1 VLARQ
6 AFDFRR
12 AAAPGFFAMVG
23 PARRP
28 SFQRRSPMARN
39 TRKTIEEAGLPASA
53 KARYRL
59 LGSVRVSFVLTC
71 LVALAGV
78 AFLVIKFVPSLRKA
92 AVIEI
97 AEIAGSV
104 AEGYMVTS
112 RPVEVVKV
120 GEVVYQ
126 ATGIANTHLIPTSEG
141 HVIFDTGLAI
151 QAAKQKRVLEEAAG
165 SGPVSHVIL
174 SHSHQDH
181 VGGVALWVDDE
192 TEVIAHTEFLEEQRY
207 LKELEPYLWK
217 RNRRLFPWLP
227 EAPPASGLLE
237 FGRVAPNVFV
247 AGDESLAFEQG
258 GIHFEVIPTPGAE
271 GADNVCLWL
280 PDQKILLSGDFFGP
294 IFPQFPNIFTMRGEK
309 TRKPVEYIRSLD
321 RLIALEP
328 EIVIPS
334 HLEPVY
340 GREQI
345 KAAMIR
351 MRDAVRYVHDQTVAG
366 MNAGK
371 TVYELMEE
379 IQLPPELELS
389 QIHGRVSW
397 GVKSI
402 WEYYATWFHHDSTT
416 ELYPVPIRSLYAE
429 LAELAGPDSLTVRG
443 RRHLEAGE
451 PVASLHF
458 AEIVLEGDAGSRPA
472 LELRR
477 DALAQLLVRAKET
490 HENAFELGWLDFQLK
505 ETRARRAEGSS

>member
-1 VLARQ
+1 MPDNQLQRISGQKVVSASSASSRLAGRIRPSVLLACLAGLAVLA
-6 AFDFRR
+6 
-12 AAAPGFFAMVG
+12 
-23 PARRP
+23 
-28 SFQRRSPMARN
+28 
-39 TRKTIEEAGLPASA
+39 
-53 KARYRL
+53 Y
-59 LGSVRVSFVLTC
+59 
-71 LVALAGV
+71 LAV
-78 AFLVIKFVPSLRKA
+78 NFVPSLRKA
-92 AVIEI
+92 AVLQI

-112 RPVEVVKV
+112 RPIEVTRV
-120 GEVVYQ
+120 GDVVYQ

-141 HVIFDTGLAI
+141 NVIFDTGLAT
-151 QAAKQKRVLEEAAG
+151 QAAEQRKVLEEAAG
-165 SGPVSHVIL
+165 SGRVTHVIL

-181 VGGVALWVDDE
+181 VGGVALWLDE
-192 TEVIAHTEFLEEQRY
+192 ETQVIAHAEFLEEQRY

-217 RNRRLFPWLP
+217 RNRRLFPWMP
-227 EAPPASGLLE
+227 ETPPASGLLE

-247 AGDESLAFEQG
+247 AGEESLSFEQG
-258 GIHFEVIPTPGAE
+258 GIRFEVISTPGAE

-309 TRKPVEYIRSLD
+309 TRKPIEYIRSLD
-321 RLIALEP
+321 RLIGLEP

-334 HLEPVY
+334 HLEPVH
-340 GREQI
+340 GHEQI

-351 MRDAVRYVHDQTVAG
+351 MRDAVQYVHDQTVAG

-379 IQLPPELELS
+379 VQLPPELELS

-416 ELYPVPIRSLYAE
+416 ELYSVPVRSLYPE
-429 LAELAGPDSLTVRG
+429 LAELAGSESLTARG
-443 RRHLEAGE
+443 RRHLEEGR
-451 PVASLHF
+451 PVESLHF
-458 AEIVLEGDAGSRPA
+458 AEIVLEGDPGSRSA

-477 DALAQLLVRAKET
+477 DALMRLQISAQES
-490 HENAFELGWLDFQLK
+490 HENAFELGWLDSRLR
-505 ETRARRAEGSS
+505 ETRESLDGDGS

>member
-1 VLARQ
+1 
-6 AFDFRR
+6 
-12 AAAPGFFAMVG
+12 MV
-23 PARRP
+23 
-28 SFQRRSPMARN
+28 
-39 TRKTIEEAGLPASA
+39 
-53 KARYRL
+53 
-59 LGSVRVSFVLTC
+59 
-71 LVALAGV
+71 V
-78 AFLVIKFVPSLRKA
+78 AFLAVNFVPSLRKA
-92 AVIEI
+92 AALEI

-104 AEGYMVTS
+104 AEGYMVMS
-112 RPVEVVKV
+112 RPVEVVKI
-120 GEVVYQ
+120 GDLVYQ

-141 HVIFDTGLAI
+141 NVIFDTGLAI
-151 QAAKQKRVLEEAAG
+151 QAAKQKKVLEEAAG
-165 SGPVSHVIL
+165 PGVVSHVIL

-181 VGGVALWVDDE
+181 VGGVGLWVDDD
-192 TEVIAHTEFLEEQRY
+192 TEVIAHTEFPEEQRY

-247 AGDESLAFEQG
+247 AGEESLAFEQG
-258 GIHFEVIPTPGAE
+258 GIRFEVIPTPGAE

-280 PDQKILLSGDFFGP
+280 PEQKILLSGDFFGP

-309 TRKPVEYIRSLD
+309 TRKPIEYIRSLD

-334 HLEPVY
+334 HLEPVH

-345 KAAMIR
+345 RAAMIR
-351 MRDAVRYVHDQTVAG
+351 MRDAVQYVHDQTVAG

-371 TVYELMEE
+371 TVYQLMEE

-416 ELYPVPIRSLYAE
+416 ELYPVPVRSLYPE
-429 LAELAGPDSLTVRG
+429 LAELAGPDSLTALG

-451 PVASLHF
+451 PVESLHF
-458 AEIVLEGDAGSRPA
+458 VEIVLEGNPGSRPA

-477 DALAQLLVRAKET
+477 DALMQLLVRAKET
-490 HENAFELGWLDFQLK
+490 HENAFELGWLDSRLK
-505 ETRARRAEGSS
+505 ETRARLAEGSS